1 VKPKAGIVCLLSP
14 LVLCAAGAGAADS
27 GPPVSFNGYVKSFF
41 TVFSFSD
48 RQAAWFEIDQNA
60 LASVNNRLRLKFGT
74 SPVEGL
80 RFDAAYE
87 LVATVQDPDLDTLRV
102 FGPRPGADG
111 YRVVDFRS
119 RLYPKPGE
127 PGGSFGLSHNLD
139 RLSLTWKLPAADITL
154 GRQVIAWGSARLVN
168 PTDVLIPFS
177 FNELDKE
184 ERRGIDAVRVRV
196 PLGAMSELDAGWV
209 PGPDFRLSRG
219 AAFLRGRFSLW
230 NTDLSLLLMD
240 FRRHLLL
247 GLDLARSLGGA
258 GVWLE
263 AAYVVP
269 EAFRGGSEFT
279 EPDYFRLSAGADHQL
294 GGKTYAFVEYHF
306 NGAGKRRGPEYAD
319 ALNTSAYLD
328 GSVYLFGRHYLG
340 AGLSRQVT
348 PLLPLTALFLWNLND
363 GSATALVTGEYNIAE
378 NVYLSAGAHVGG
390 GTGPEL
396 VAGIPPPPG
405 LGIRSEFGLY
415 PELFFVSFRIYF

>member
-1 VKPKAGIVCLLSP
+1 VKPKAWILCLLAHIG
-14 LVLCAAGAGAADS
+14 LLAAAAGAADS
-27 GPPVSFNGYVKSFF
+27 GPQTSFNGYVKSFF
-41 TVFSFSD
+41 TVFSSTD
-48 RQAAWFEIDQNA
+48 RQAAWFDLDRNA
-60 LASVNNRLRLKFGT
+60 MASMNNRLRLKF
-74 SPVEGL
+74 VDVRAKNL
-80 RFDAAYE
+80 RLDAAYE
-87 LVATVQDPDLDTLRV
+87 LVATIQAPDLFRLAL
-102 FGPRPGADG
+102 FGLETDPGE

-119 RLYPKPGE
+119 TIYPKSRE
-127 PGGSFGLSHNLD
+127 TGGNFGLSHNLD

-269 EAFRGGSEFT
+269 EAFRGGSEFR
-279 EPDYFRLSAGADHQL
+279 EPDYFRFSAGADHQL

-306 NGAGKRRGPEYAD
+306 NGAGKRRGTEYAD
-319 ALNTSAYLD
+319 ALDTSAYLD

-363 GSATALVTGEYNIAE
+363 GSAMALVTGEYNIAE
-378 NVYLSAGAHVGG
+378 NIYLSAGAHVGG
-390 GTGPEL
+390 GHGPEL
-396 VAGIPPPPG
+396 LAGLPPPPG

-415 PELFFVSFRIYF
+415 PDLFFASFRLYF